1 MKTLFI
7 ETFLALLVLSLS
19 SLSFA
24 AETYVLDPGHTFV
37 LWHINHF
44 GFSNPTG
51 KWMANG
57 TLVLDEK
64 DPKNSKVNVMIP
76 LANLSTGIPKLDE
89 HLNSKDFFDAETYKT
104 ATFVSNKVDVTSK
117 DTARVYGVLTL
128 NGVSKPA
135 VLDVT
140 LNKIGV
146 SPITNKKTAGFSAK
160 TTLKRSDFGINK
172 YLPGLGD
179 DVTIEI
185 EAEGATG

>member
-1 MKTLFI
+1 MKTIFKTL
-7 ETFLALLVLSLS
+7 LATVILGFS
-19 SLSFA
+19 SISVA
-24 AETYVLDPGHTFV
+24 ADTYVLDPGHTFV

-57 TLVLDEK
+57 TLILDEK
-64 DPKNSKVNVMIP
+64 DPKNSKVDVLIP
-76 LANLSTGIPKLDE
+76 LANLTTGIPKLDT
-89 HLNSKDFFDAETYKT
+89 HLNSKDFFDVTTYPSAK
-104 ATFVSNKVDVTSK
+104 FVSNKVEVTGQ
-117 DTARVYGVLTL
+117 TAKVYGTLTL
-128 NGVSKPA
+128 HGVSKPV

-140 LNKIGV
+140 LNKIGI

-160 TTLKRSDFGINK
+160 TQVKRSDFGINK